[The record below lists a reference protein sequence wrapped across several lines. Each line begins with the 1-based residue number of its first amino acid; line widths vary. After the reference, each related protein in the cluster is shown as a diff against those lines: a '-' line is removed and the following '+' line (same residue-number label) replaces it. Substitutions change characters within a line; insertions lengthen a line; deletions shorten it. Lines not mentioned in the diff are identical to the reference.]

1 MINSS
6 TTPTELAVL
15 LGTSHT
21 KLSNLLY
28 GHRPEKFYFSFTIYK
43 KNGGL
48 RNILAPKDRLK
59 SLQRKV
65 ADFLEE
71 LYQPSAPATAFI
83 KNKGLIENATPH
95 VNKALVFN
103 IDLEGF
109 FDSIHFGRIV
119 GLLCSHPYKLKHD
132 TARYIATLCCFNGKL
147 PQGSPASPVISN
159 MVARQ
164 LDRKLSLLARDNL
177 AFYTRYADDITFSFR
192 NLNHDG
198 ICLERNG
205 DYYPSD
211 KLVEIIDSCG
221 FLINSSKT
229 RGAKSDARQVVT
241 GLKVNKKVNV
251 DRRYVRIKKAMIH
264 SIGLDEDAANA
275 KYWEANP
282 SKVRTPLRNVVA
294 GRISYIRMIKGV
306 D

>member
-15 LGTSHT
+15 LGTSHA

-109 FDSIHFGRIV
+109 F
-119 GLLCSHPYKLKHD
+119 
-132 TARYIATLCCFNGKL
+132 
-147 PQGSPASPVISN
+147 
-159 MVARQ
+159 
-164 LDRKLSLLARDNL
+164 
-177 AFYTRYADDITFSFR
+177 
-192 NLNHDG
+192 
-198 ICLERNG
+198 
-205 DYYPSD
+205 
-211 KLVEIIDSCG
+211 
-221 FLINSSKT
+221 
-229 RGAKSDARQVVT
+229 
-241 GLKVNKKVNV
+241 
-251 DRRYVRIKKAMIH
+251 
-264 SIGLDEDAANA
+264 
-275 KYWEANP
+275 
-282 SKVRTPLRNVVA
+282 
-294 GRISYIRMIKGV
+294 
-306 D
+306 